1 MTKGIVNSGSAGCPA
16 APGVNRTS
24 PRLYLILLYSA
35 FLSLCFV
42 FFPLLSANGYVLPG
56 QHLLML
62 MTENL
67 GSGAGLSVYQRTL
80 LYDGTVL
87 EPATELAETFT
98 TVLEPATELA
108 ETFTTAPKP
117 ATELVETL
125 TYRFSNAFRSEST
138 SPDFVRIH
146 VDILDEV
153 VTILDGRVALQN
165 ESRYDRYKDL
175 LLFHSRLLLQ
185 ERLLRRGIDT
195 MVSSLGRFEG
205 VPVYVLGAQYP
216 DMTAAQVWIERKTLR
231 PLRLLIPMTDG
242 EGGVSILEFRY
253 LLWQKNGKLWYPM
266 RIECYEGE
274 QLIRAM
280 IVEDM
285 AVNPVF
291 ADGVFDI
298 DRLKTLYR
306 EESFVEEDLQAP
318 DVQSD
323 IQKALE
329 DFKKRYE

>member
-1 MTKGIVNSGSAGCPA
+1 MTKGIVNPGPVEHPAGL
-16 APGVNRTS
+16 GVNRAS
-24 PRLYLILLYSA
+24 PRQYLILLLSA
-35 FLSLCFV
+35 FLPLCFV

-56 QHLLML
+56 QHLLLL

-67 GSGAGLSVYQRTL
+67 GSGASLSVHQRTL
-80 LYDGTVL
+80 LYGGTVP

-98 TVLEPATELA
+98 TVPEPVTELA
-108 ETFTTAPKP
+108 
-117 ATELVETL
+117 ETL
-125 TYRFSNAFRSEST
+125 TYRFSNAFRSESA
-138 SPDFVRIH
+138 SPDFMRIH
-146 VDILDEV
+146 VDILDAA
-153 VTILDGRVALQN
+153 VTIIDGRVASQD

-195 MVSSLGRFEG
+195 MVSSIGRFDG

-216 DMTAAQVWIERKTLR
+216 DMTAAQVWIEKKTLR
-231 PLRLLIPMTDG
+231 PLRLLIPMTDW

-274 QLIRAM
+274 HLIREM

-285 AVNPVF
+285 DVNPVS
-291 ADGVFDI
+291 ADGAFDI
-298 DRLKTLYR
+298 DRLKTLYG
-306 EESFVEEDLQAP
+306 EETFVEEDLQVP